1 MSKPVKLIARSDL
14 AQLVVGANVL
24 AFPIAATEEIWDL
37 SEQLSVLQAL
47 AFVVLSCVFLSTFI
61 HYIHRVRT
69 GDHAHDNFRF
79 HVVRLLATYGI
90 TLLVAASILALL
102 GKFPLLSDTAVALTR
117 MVLVAFPASFSAT
130 VVDSLS

>member
-1 MSKPVKLIARSDL
+1 MSKPEKLITRSDL

-61 HYIHRVRT
+61 HYIHKMRRR
-69 GDHAHDNFRF
+69 DHAFGSFRF
-79 HVVRLLATYGI
+79 HFVRLLATYGI
-90 TLLVAASILALL
+90 TLLVSASILALL
-102 GKFPLLSDTAVALTR
+102 GKFPLLSDTAVALNR

-130 VVDSLS
+130 VVDSL

>member
-14 AQLVVGANVL
+14 AELVVGANVL
-24 AFPIAATEEIWDL
+24 AFPLAAPEALWAL

-47 AFVVLSCVFLSTFI
+47 GFVVLSCVFLSTFI
-61 HYIHRVRT
+61 YYIHHVRT
-69 GDHAHDNFRF
+69 GDQALYNFRL

-90 TLLVAASILALL
+90 TLLVSASILALL